1 MVQAGFCQRM
11 AKTEIISSN
20 GVEEKGRCKM
30 DAKLKAKAM
39 TDDQLDNVAGG
50 IGRDVGRV
58 NKSYQVSMEP
68 NTTPQ
73 TLPQMKQE
81 DMPLHKLMNGSN
93 DSRQPVDKILLDG
106 QTLKSSELKTYSAW
120 A

>member
-1 MVQAGFCQRM
+1 MLPLKNQLPKNLQPNLP
-11 AKTEIISSN
+11 ISPLN
-20 GVEEKGRCKM
+20 
-30 DAKLKAKAM
+30 
-39 TDDQLDNVAGG
+39 
-50 IGRDVGRV
+50 
-58 NKSYQVSMEP
+58 P
-68 NTTPQ
+68 PQ

>member
-20 GVEEKGRCKM
+20 GVEENGRCKM
-30 DAKLKAKAM
+30 
-39 TDDQLDNVAGG
+39 
-50 IGRDVGRV
+50 
-58 NKSYQVSMEP
+58 

-106 QTLKSSELKTYSAW
+106 QTLKSSELKTYGALR
-120 A
+120 

>member
-1 MVQAGFCQRM
+1 
-11 AKTEIISSN
+11 
-20 GVEEKGRCKM
+20 M

-81 DMPLHKLMNGSN
+81 DMP
-93 DSRQPVDKILLDG
+93 P
-106 QTLKSSELKTYSAW
+106 
-120 A
+120 